1 MSGAFH
7 WVRVRLFCYSTENE
21 QKLKETMESITG
33 TSEFVHEYT
42 DGHHGN
48 SILIMDCELTKEAQT
63 RKLFSNL
70 GTEVIGDIRSELE
83 EKIDDDCVFYTRLDK
98 QKAVQGEFVTGHR
111 GDVISITGKLVSHPA
126 KKAVAV
132 RNMAS
137 FLDSL

>member
-7 WVRVRLFCYSTENE
+7 WVRVRLFCYSTENV
-21 QKLKETMESITG
+21 QKLEEVMETITG
-33 TSEFVHEYT
+33 TSEFVRDYT
-42 DGHHGN
+42 EGHHGN
-48 SILIMDCELTKEAQT
+48 SIMIFDCELTKDAQT
-63 RKLFSNL
+63 RKLFTNL
-70 GTEVIGDIRSELE
+70 GKEVLDDIRPDLE
-83 EKIDDDCVFYTRLDK
+83 EKIDDDCVFYARLDK

-132 RNMAS
+132 RNMGS

>member
-1 MSGAFH
+1 MG
-7 WVRVRLFCYSTENE
+7 
-21 QKLKETMESITG
+21 SITG
-33 TSEFVHEYT
+33 TSEFTREYT

-48 SILIMDCELTKEAQT
+48 SILILDCELTKDAQT

-70 GTEVIGDIRSELE
+70 GSSVIEDIRSELE